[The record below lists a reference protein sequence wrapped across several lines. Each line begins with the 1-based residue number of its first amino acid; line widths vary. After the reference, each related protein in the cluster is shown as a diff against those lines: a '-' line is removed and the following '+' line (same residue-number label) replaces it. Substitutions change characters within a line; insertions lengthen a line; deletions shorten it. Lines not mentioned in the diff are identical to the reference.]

1 LQNLQQGKRIDPEKM
16 PYNFLLGLVLV
27 LLPQRLRRNYFPG
40 WDGNIQ
46 HAATVSGIAQSLAM
60 LVLIILGFFY
70 HMNSR
75 LGMLSEALIAKD
87 AATAM
92 SGTGVQFGMGFTSL
106 LEYLLKPTTLVMQ
119 YFALEGVVRIFGAM
133 TTGEVV
139 GTLPLFVVDWV
150 IQKRKARIAEKK
162 LGPIIPDEVRSA
174 PIGEDNYELM
184 VASCR
189 EKPDWNHLTT
199 ISYRDKLYEVADH
212 FCGAAPRP
220 YLYLLRT
227 APLDK
232 VIRGLIHY
240 DPLENF
246 ELTKS
251 EPVAADTK
259 Q

>member
-1 LQNLQQGKRIDPEKM
+1 M

-27 LLPQRLRRNYFPG
+27 LLPQRLRRKYFPG

-60 LVLIILGFFY
+60 LALIIFGFFHY
-70 HMNSR
+70 MNSR
-75 LGMLSEALIAKD
+75 LGMLSDALIAKD
-87 AATAM
+87 AAAAL
-92 SGTGVQFGMGFTSL
+92 SGTYVQFGMGFTSL
-106 LEYLLKPTTLVMQ
+106 LEYLLSPTTLVMQ
-119 YFALEGVVRIFGAM
+119 YFALEGLVRIFGAM

-139 GTLPLFVVDWV
+139 GTLPLFLVDWV
-150 IQKRKARIAEKK
+150 IQQRTLRVAEKK
-162 LGPIIPDEVRSA
+162 LGPIIPDEVNLA
-174 PIGEDNYELM
+174 PTGESNYEIV

-189 EKPDWNHLTT
+189 EKQDWNHLTT
-199 ISYRDKLYEVADH
+199 ISYQEKLYEVADH
-212 FCGAAPRP
+212 FYGAAPRP
-220 YLYLLRT
+220 YIYLLRT

-240 DPLENF
+240 DPLETF
-246 ELTKS
+246 ELIKS